1 MIKKVIAIGCLLALL
16 AGILFFPKGLDTAV
30 WHYREDPKRAVI
42 IHYDEDLPPA
52 VGLTLNAQNTEEL
65 MRRLRPLKER
75 RTGNRQPGTDA
86 PVQYVL
92 RLRTSESDAYAP
104 VESSEVTLFDG
115 SGLLRATRE
124 DTSASYRIDGAT
136 LEKLY
141 GIFDS
146 YLYPEGGYPERAFL
160 ETFFT
165 VGNSPEALVPYMTED
180 ALRQLKL
187 DGLSEKLEQRCQPQ
201 ADSWRIIMIRID
213 ETPAPGSFGFW
224 ADLQGEKDGE
234 AVLESFGGSY
244 TVDENGSVSAFF
256 TDLQK

>member
-1 MIKKVIAIGCLLALL
+1 
-16 AGILFFPKGLDTAV
+16 
-30 WHYREDPKRAVI
+30 
-42 IHYDEDLPPA
+42 
-52 VGLTLNAQNTEEL
+52 
-65 MRRLRPLKER
+65 
-75 RTGNRQPGTDA
+75 
-86 PVQYVL
+86 
-92 RLRTSESDAYAP
+92 S
-104 VESSEVTLFDG
+104 
-115 SGLLRATRE
+115 
-124 DTSASYRIDGAT
+124 
-136 LEKLY
+136 
-141 GIFDS
+141 
-146 YLYPEGGYPERAFL
+146 
-160 ETFFT
+160 
-165 VGNSPEALVPYMTED
+165 SPEVLAPYMTED